1 MMGIRVICVIAAVVV
16 AQFSLWLALAF
27 MVGGAVLPWC
37 AVLIANDRPPQR
49 STAFV
54 RYHPSAEESLTPAPA
69 PAFGAGAATPRSPA
83 GAPGGYVLDAVQ
95 IAPAGDPNGKGSSA

>member
-1 MMGIRVICVIAAVVV
+1 MMGIRIICVIAAVVV

-54 RYHPSAEESLTPAPA
+54 RYRPSAEESLAPPAAPA
-69 PAFGAGAATPRSPA
+69 SGAATPRSQA
-83 GAPGGYVLDAVQ
+83 GAAGGYVLDAVQ
-95 IAPAGDPNGKGSSA
+95 IAPARDPNGKGSST